1 MPATT
6 LGPTRLRALR
16 ARLARTV
23 AGAAAMV
30 ASRRTASRRS
40 DVRRK
45 GPGDFVTA
53 VDLAAERW
61 LRDRL
66 VALVPEAGFLG
77 EETPS
82 SDLERGL
89 VWCVDPIDGTSNY
102 AHGLPQYAVAVALL
116 ERRRPVVAAVWTA
129 PDHALYAAARG
140 LGATRNGRR
149 LRTAAGHCDDGAIH
163 GAQWFR
169 GGDDLRF
176 LAALQANGARIRT
189 FGSTVVQLMDV
200 ACGRLD
206 ANVQQQGRIWDLA
219 AAGLIVEEAGGRFT
233 DWRGKA
239 VFPFRSLAVV
249 HTATLAAPPNV
260 HRQLR
265 AALRPLAR
273 P

>member
-1 MPATT
+1 MVE
-6 LGPTRLRALR
+6 GR
-16 ARLARTV
+16 RTQ
-23 AGAAAMV
+23 
-30 ASRRTASRRS
+30 SRRG

-61 LRDRL
+61 LRGRL
-66 VALVPEAGFLG
+66 ADLVPGAGFLG

-82 SDLERGL
+82 SDLERGF

-116 ERRRPVVAAVWTA
+116 ERCRPVVASVWTA
-129 PDHALYAAARG
+129 PEQALYAAARG

-149 LRTAAGHCDDGAIH
+149 LRIPAGRRDDAAIH

-169 GGDDLRF
+169 GSEDLRF
-176 LAALQANGARIRT
+176 LGALQKHGARIRT

-219 AAGLIVEEAGGRFT
+219 AAGLVVEEAGGRFT
-233 DWRGKA
+233 DWGGKP
-239 VFPFRSLAVV
+239 VFPFPSLAVE
-249 HTATLAAPPNV
+249 HTASLAAPANV
-260 HRQLR
+260 HRQVL
-265 AALRPLAR
+265 AALAPLRSGRAKTFRPGNGAT
-273 P
+273 